1 MINPEF
7 QLLDGIQQFFGC
19 QWLDAVMPG
28 LSSLGD
34 AGICWIVLS
43 ILLLLFPRTRRAG
56 FASAAALIFMLV
68 GCNMILKPLVARP
81 RPFAVRPPVRL
92 LLPEPRDF
100 SFPSGHSCASFASA
114 TAVWKNSRRIGFPA
128 LALACLIAFSRL
140 YLYVHYPTDV
150 LAGILLGIAFG
161 YLGNLTAAK
170 IMPRKNNGAP

>member
-1 MINPEF
+1 MLNLEF
-7 QLLDGIQQFFGC
+7 QILDGIQRLFGC
-19 QWLDAVMPG
+19 KWLDAVMPG

-81 RPFAVRPPVRL
+81 RPFTVRPSVTL
-92 LLPEPRDF
+92 LLPAPRDF

-114 TAVWKNSRRIGFPA
+114 TAVLKNNRRIGLPA

-150 LAGILLGIAFG
+150 LAGTFLGIAFG
-161 YLGNLTAAK
+161 YLGNLAAEK
-170 IMPRKNNGAP
+170 ALSAHTR